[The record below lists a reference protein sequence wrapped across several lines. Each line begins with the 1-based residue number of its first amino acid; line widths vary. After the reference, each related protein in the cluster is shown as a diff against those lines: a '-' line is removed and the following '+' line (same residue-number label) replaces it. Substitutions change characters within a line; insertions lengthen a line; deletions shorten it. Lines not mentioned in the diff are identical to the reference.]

1 MQKIEPRVVSLAKLV
16 TERSDKSG
24 IADGKRLTGLI
35 HVSMYMHHVF
45 ESNIILRLKASD
57 LVH

>member
-35 HVSMYMHHVF
+35 HVGMYMHYVF